1 MCLWYGG
8 IWIKDLLH
16 GKSFFRCWKLII
28 KYNTYNRQAGLVRTD
43 YTSIENIHKVIDP
56 LFLDDLKAEF
66 EEIKQISVIRTRD
79 RKLRALQ
86 DKLTSLIFL
95 DIKTPRLIQLN
106 YSSADFAAWGV
117 SWRLRGKLWKSGCP
131 GCFYGRKCRW
141 SKSQTKNMRSG
152 RNTKQRKR
160 RATSFCRIQSGSSA
174 RPTALT
180 HKRSVS
186 TSLRFCRRSVR
197 LKRDNESASEPMWFR
212 GVSLFRWYILF
223 IYLEECS

>member
-1 MCLWYGG
+1 MYGG

-16 GKSFFRCWKLII
+16 GKSFFVVEKLLII

-106 YSSADFAAWGV
+106 YSSADFAA
-117 SWRLRGKLWKSGCP
+117 
-131 GCFYGRKCRW
+131 
-141 SKSQTKNMRSG
+141 
-152 RNTKQRKR
+152 
-160 RATSFCRIQSGSSA
+160 
-174 RPTALT
+174 
-180 HKRSVS
+180 
-186 TSLRFCRRSVR
+186 
-197 LKRDNESASEPMWFR
+197 
-212 GVSLFRWYILF
+212 
-223 IYLEECS
+223 